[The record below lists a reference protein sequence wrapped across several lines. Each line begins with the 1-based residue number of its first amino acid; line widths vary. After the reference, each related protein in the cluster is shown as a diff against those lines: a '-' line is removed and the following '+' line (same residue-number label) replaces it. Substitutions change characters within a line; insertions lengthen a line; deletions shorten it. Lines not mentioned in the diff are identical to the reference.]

1 MNKKIEIPPSG
12 KMKLVGANV
21 TPIEVQEVMCQ
32 LIRQLAA
39 TDNVTAS
46 VSTQIGDA
54 SRDFSSWLKLLA
66 NFAFYNA
73 YFEPDPPTRQ
83 IIRTPAATLRDKAA
97 NCVDYTVLIGAVAKR
112 AGLPVTVRIVQLPGQ
127 NSYGHVYPVVNGI
140 AVDVVPCQD
149 QTGREPLTRH
159 PWTQPSVGSELK
171 FLSKFDQE
179 V

>member
-12 KMKLVGANV
+12 KMKLFCENV
-21 TPIEVQEVMCQ
+21 TPIEVQKVMAD

-39 TDNVTAS
+39 SDQVTSS
-46 VSTQIGDA
+46 VATQIGDA
-54 SRDFSSWLKLLA
+54 SKDFSSWLKLLA
-66 NFAFYNA
+66 NFAYYNA

-97 NCVDYTVLIGAVAKR
+97 NCVDYTILIGAVAAR
-112 AGLPVTVRIVQLPGQ
+112 AGLPVIVRIVQLPGQ
-127 NSYGHVYPVVNGI
+127 QSYGHVYPVVNGV

-149 QTGREPLTRH
+149 QTGREVFTRH

-171 FLSKFDQE
+171 FLSKFDLE